1 MEGNIK
7 KIAFTALATMVGLYV
22 YNKIQ
27 ERVNK

>member
-7 KIAFTALATMVGLYV
+7 KIAFTALATMVGIWA

-27 ERVNK
+27 ERVSK